1 MRRSLVASVL
11 LVAVCLAG
19 SSGAE
24 PNRTEALAKAKAK
37 FEADISKAED
47 ALLASIDK
55 ALKGA
60 GAANN
65 KMLTEKLT
73 YEREQFVGQRTVPTA
88 VPTTAYLQKR
98 AQAIAALEAAYN
110 PAIKELV
117 KAKKDDEAEAMESA
131 LSDLV
136 RAARGYGLAL
146 PALER
151 QSIAFIENKASGLA
165 LELVVRDTALRIIL
179 ENKASKKN
187 PGQGWLLDRDG
198 KGFVLRNASRKD
210 NVVIA
215 AVGRGLTTD
224 LLDPKKEA
232 PESVLFQLVEVRRA
246 VLIVPVT
253 KNGAPGSV
261 LTATEHKVKGVTTYE
276 LTLEKQETPPTPNQ
290 LWVITEAK

>member
-1 MRRSLVASVL
+1 MRRSLAGSVF
-11 LVAVCLAG
+11 LVAVWLAG

-24 PNRTEALAKAKAK
+24 PDRTEALAKAKAK

-60 GAANN
+60 TGN
-65 KMLTEKLT
+65 KPLTEKLT
-73 YEREQFVGQRTVPTA
+73 YEREQFVGQRLVPTA
-88 VPTTAYLQKR
+88 VPTAAYLQKR
-98 AQAIAALEAAYN
+98 AKAIAALEAVYN
-110 PAIKELV
+110 PAVKELV

-146 PALER
+146 PALEGP
-151 QSIAFIENKASGLA
+151 STFFIENKAFGLA
-165 LELVVRDTALRIIL
+165 LELVVRDTALQVIL
-179 ENKASKKN
+179 ENKASKKT
-187 PGQGWLLDRDG
+187 PSQFWLLDRDG
-198 KGFVLRNASRKD
+198 KGFVLRNAGRKD

-215 AVGRGLTTD
+215 AIGYGLTTD

-232 PESVLFQLVEVRRA
+232 PESVLFQLVEVHRA
-246 VLIVPVT
+246 VVIAPVT

-261 LTATEHKVKGVTTYE
+261 LTATEHKVKGVTTYK
-276 LTLEKQETPPTPNQ
+276 LTLEKKEAPPTPNQ
-290 LWVITEAK
+290 LWVITEVK